1 MARSDEAPTTDETPA
16 TAEWRRVS
24 KFYRRPLGLAWL
36 IGLVVIPLLLG
47 AIGYGL
53 HERPRS
59 GAAGPT
65 GMLPTL
71 TQTTS
76 SGAPLKAP
84 TIPAITF
91 APASIVR
98 NGNDIILTGDFPD
111 NKAKA
116 ALVDAV
122 RGSMGPGV
130 NVVDKLGINPNVN
143 ALDFSDAGPV
153 FNAAASVPDFKLTVN
168 GDTVTLAGTAATT
181 DQEDAVE
188 QAAEDA
194 WPNLNILD
202 KMEVSGPITPT
213 QSPGPSAVPPPPG
226 PGGGGA
232 DCANLQ
238 QAISTVLPTP
248 ITFDSNRFT
257 LTPDKEQKLTQVA
270 EKLKACPGKNV
281 AINGY
286 SDNTGNDAINIPL
299 SANRANSIADFL
311 IAKGVTRDRI
321 TAKGLGSADPVA
333 SNDTP
338 QGRAQN
344 RRVEI
349 IVS

>member
-1 MARSDEAPTTDETPA
+1 MAGSDEALATDETPA
-16 TAEWRRVS
+16 TTEWRRVS

-53 HERPRS
+53 HERSRS

-65 GMLPTL
+65 RTLPTL

-76 SGAPLKAP
+76 SGAPPMAP

-91 APASIVR
+91 ARASVVR
-98 NGNDIILTGDFPD
+98 NGNDIVLTGDFPD

-153 FNAAASVPDFKLTVN
+153 FNAAASIPDFKLTVN

-181 DQEDAVE
+181 DQQDAVE

-202 KMEVSGPITPT
+202 KMEVSGPITPNR
-213 QSPGPSAVPPPPG
+213 SPGPSAAPLG
-226 PGGGGA
+226 PGDGA
-232 DCANLQ
+232 LTARTCSRQYAVCYRRRLRLIPNNL
-238 QAISTVLPTP
+238 P
-248 ITFDSNRFT
+248 
-257 LTPDKEQKLTQVA
+257 
-270 EKLKACPGKNV
+270 
-281 AINGY
+281 
-286 SDNTGNDAINIPL
+286 
-299 SANRANSIADFL
+299 
-311 IAKGVTRDRI
+311 
-321 TAKGLGSADPVA
+321 
-333 SNDTP
+333 
-338 QGRAQN
+338 
-344 RRVEI
+344 
-349 IVS
+349 